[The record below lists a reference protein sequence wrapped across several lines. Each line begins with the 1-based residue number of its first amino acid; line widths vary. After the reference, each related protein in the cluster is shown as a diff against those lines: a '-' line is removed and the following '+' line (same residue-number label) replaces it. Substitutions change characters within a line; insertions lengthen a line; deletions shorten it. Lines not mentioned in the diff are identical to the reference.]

1 MLNSLASYLFGYQE
15 PSPAQAI
22 DSAAQRLSA
31 EPDLPSARQT
41 SSSAESDEDDWLLVE
56 ASAIENDENMSA
68 VRISRSAS
76 LSSLP
81 CQPMEESWFLT
92 PPPCFTSTAPSGL
105 ETSPLENLLIEHPSM
120 SVYHGRV
127 RARSAS
133 PPAAAP
139 APTLPPQPHP
149 RQPLAA
155 VTDQRALHA
164 LDIKAAAKYVL
175 QYQKKQVAQLMNRNQ
190 LDRSN
195 KVREV
200 NSRSRRQRR
209 SDRQQQHSGAN
220 NNRKCC

>member
-1 MLNSLASYLFGYQE
+1 MLTNLASYLLGYLE
-15 PSPAQAI
+15 PTPAQAI

-31 EPDLPSARQT
+31 EPDLPPTRHSGT
-41 SSSAESDEDDWLLVE
+41 PVDSEEDDWLLVE
-56 ASAIENDENMSA
+56 ASAIENDENMSV

-76 LSSLP
+76 MSSLP
-81 CQPMEESWFLT
+81 CHPMEESWFLT

-133 PPAAAP
+133 PLAAAP
-139 APTLPPQPHP
+139 APALPPHPHP
-149 RQPLAA
+149 RQPLAT
-155 VTDQRALHA
+155 VTDQHA
-164 LDIKAAAKYVL
+164 LRCLELKAATK
-175 QYQKKQVAQLMNRNQ
+175 YQKKQSSQVNRNQ